1 MGLLLI
7 ILNIV
12 LIGFVG
18 FLIYTIKQLYKV
30 SESKNIPVSELMSEL
45 EKDPATIS
53 HAYFYEQSGA
63 WSTSNGIDWANS
75 KNIVLYDI

>member
-1 MGLLLI
+1 
-7 ILNIV
+7 
-12 LIGFVG
+12 
-18 FLIYTIKQLYKV
+18 
-30 SESKNIPVSELMSEL
+30 MSEL

-75 KNIVLYDI
+75 KNIALHDI